1 MNQDIKNLIGLT
13 YEENG
18 KDYKI
23 IGIKEV
29 TGEYIT
35 LNIEEMGLPEMT
47 LKNNAILN
55 IGHGN
60 TINDVGEKVYDPGAI
75 YKENEITKIEEHQ
88 WNKDFVNNYIVPECK
103 RQGVPYKV
111 IIQSERFSK
120 LAGEI
125 NKISTN
131 DDVIVSFHLNS
142 AGSTATG
149 VETFYYPSSNK
160 GKELAQLMLN
170 ANLQVTGL
178 KNRGIKPNEKGARG
192 HALFQG
198 TKGVVTL
205 LETGFISNTA
215 DMKVLKENKQKLA
228 ENYVSAI
235 KEYLTKY
242 NN

>member
-23 IGIKEV
+23 VGIKDV
-29 TGEYIT
+29 TEDYIT
-35 LNIEEMGLPEMT
+35 LDIEEVKLPEIR
-47 LKNNAILN
+47 LKHKAILN
-55 IGHGN
+55 IGHGTTVVN
-60 TINDVGEKVYDPGAI
+60 GKVVYDPGAVGNGF
-75 YKENEITKIEEHQ
+75 KEHE
-88 WNKDFVNNYIVPECK
+88 WNKDFVNNYVVPECK
-103 RQGVPYKV
+103 RQGVPYEV

-125 NKISTN
+125 NKISTK
-131 DDVIVSFHLNS
+131 DDIIVSFHLNS
-142 AGSTATG
+142 AAATATG
-149 VETFYYPSSNK
+149 VETFYYPTSEK
-160 GKELAQLMLN
+160 GKELAQLMLD
-170 ANLQVTGL
+170 ANLQATGL
-178 KNRGIKPNEKGARG
+178 RSRGIKPNNSSDRG

-198 TKGVVTL
+198 TKGVTTL
-205 LETGFISNTA
+205 LETGFVSNKS
-215 DMKVLKENKQKLA
+215 DMKVLEANKQKLA